1 METIIRV
8 VEDVEK
14 DNGTIKKGATYIKKG
29 QIVAFPTETVYG
41 LGANALDANAV
52 RRIFKAKG
60 RPSDNPLIVHIGDI
74 DSLNELVTY
83 VPDKARLLIDRYWPG
98 PLTLVL
104 PKSTVIPDEVTAGL
118 HTVAIRMPSHP
129 VAYALIRESGVP
141 IAAPSANKSGRP
153 SPTSA
158 QHVIEDLYGTI
169 PFIIDGGEC
178 NVGLESTVLDM
189 SRDIPIILRPGG
201 ITREMIEGI
210 IGSIEVDRRV
220 LEPPKKGDEIRS
232 PGMKYTHY
240 APNAPVVIVE
250 GDIDNIVVKVKEVA
264 KDYGSTYERIVVL
277 ATEETAPM
285 YEGEDFIVLI
295 MGSRAEPSTIA
306 SNLFA
311 VLRECDERKA
321 HLVIAE
327 GVEQT
332 HEGLA
337 IMNRMLR
344 AAAFRVIK

>member
-1 METIIRV
+1 M
-8 VEDVEK
+8 
-14 DNGTIKKGATYIKKG
+14 NH
-29 QIVAFPTETVYG
+29 Q
-41 LGANALDANAV
+41 
-52 RRIFKAKG
+52 
-60 RPSDNPLIVHIGDI
+60 
-74 DSLNELVTY
+74 
-83 VPDKARLLIDRYWPG
+83 
-98 PLTLVL
+98 
-104 PKSTVIPDEVTAGL
+104 
-118 HTVAIRMPSHP
+118 
-129 VAYALIRESGVP
+129 
-141 IAAPSANKSGRP
+141 
-153 SPTSA
+153 
-158 QHVIEDLYGTI
+158 
-169 PFIIDGGEC
+169 
-178 NVGLESTVLDM
+178 
-189 SRDIPIILRPGG
+189 
-201 ITREMIEGI
+201 
-210 IGSIEVDRRV
+210 
-220 LEPPKKGDEIRS
+220 KGDEIRS

>member
-98 PLTLVL
+98 PLTWCYQNQPLYPTRL
-104 PKSTVIPDEVTAGL
+104 LQGSIQLQLGCQSD
-118 HTVAIRMPSHP
+118 P
-129 VAYALIRESGVP
+129 VAHALIRESGVP

-189 SRDIPIILRPGG
+189 SRIYPL
-201 ITREMIEGI
+201 
-210 IGSIEVDRRV
+210 
-220 LEPPKKGDEIRS
+220 
-232 PGMKYTHY
+232 Y
-240 APNAPVVIVE
+240 
-250 GDIDNIVVKVKEVA
+250 
-264 KDYGSTYERIVVL
+264 
-277 ATEETAPM
+277 
-285 YEGEDFIVLI
+285 
-295 MGSRAEPSTIA
+295 
-306 SNLFA
+306 
-311 VLRECDERKA
+311 
-321 HLVIAE
+321 
-327 GVEQT
+327 
-332 HEGLA
+332 
-337 IMNRMLR
+337 
-344 AAAFRVIK
+344 